1 MRKHNFN
8 FPENNQF
15 VYVIVLWDVFHLM
28 YVMEGRSRE
37 WSERKKWYECCFKN
51 NTSYFILSAHD
62 IRGGCWWYSS
72 RSWTFLPI
80 FHYILLLCDRWQQR
94 GRLTKWCLTWEG
106 IWSQDVSLNSSMCKK
121 MSSLAFVNACW
132 MFMETKQW
140 MWAQW
145 GSGWCFSSSG
155 RDSVSPL
162 LVQIFE
168 HGIQALV

>member
-72 RSWTFLPI
+72 RSWTFPPI

-94 GRLTKWCLTWEG
+94 GRQNGVWHVRAYEAKMCHWIPPCGKKCHNWHLLMLVECLWRP
-106 IWSQDVSLNSSMCKK
+106 NSGCEHSE
-121 MSSLAFVNACW
+121 AVGGTFQQWRHCW
-132 MFMETKQW
+132 V
-140 MWAQW
+140 
-145 GSGWCFSSSG
+145 
-155 RDSVSPL
+155 DHL
-162 LVQIFE
+162 
-168 HGIQALV
+168 H